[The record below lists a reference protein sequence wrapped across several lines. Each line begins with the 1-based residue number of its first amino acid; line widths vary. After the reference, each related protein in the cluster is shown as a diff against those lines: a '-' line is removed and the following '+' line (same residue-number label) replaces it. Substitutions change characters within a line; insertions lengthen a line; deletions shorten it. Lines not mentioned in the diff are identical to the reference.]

1 MEVKTPV
8 GFLPCRKCQAIKEV
22 FQGKGRNAETLY
34 AKCDCGTD
42 TRKGKNI
49 QSEFAQHMEKEAAQ
63 IALDMLIT
71 PEPPEVDTTK
81 EEILSAEET
90 TQEHEDTPPES
101 KPTSLIGWGVLGAL
115 ALTAFGLKK
124 LSAGAA

>member
-63 IALDMLIT
+63 LALEKLIN
-71 PEPPEVDTTK
+71 PEPV
-81 EEILSAEET
+81 AEAIPNEDLTGNET
-90 TQEHEDTPPES
+90 EQEHEDTPPES

>member
-1 MEVKTPV
+1 MEAKTPV
-8 GFLPCRKCQAIKEV
+8 GFLPCRKCQTIKEV
-22 FQGKGRNAETLY
+22 FQGKGRNSETLY

-49 QSEFAQHMEKEAAQ
+49 QSEFAQHMDKEAAQ
-63 IALDMLIT
+63 LALETLVNPVTVEKVI
-71 PEPPEVDTTK
+71 
-81 EEILSAEET
+81 EEELKDNKP
-90 TQEHEDTPPES
+90 EDTPPES

-115 ALTAFGLKK
+115 ALTALGLKK